1 MSWKEVR
8 LSPVLFPTT
17 LKGSLGISECLH
29 DKLRDFCISCTV
41 DDVDSCDIWIS
52 VTIKGVRLGGKQGF
66 WHYQSHVLILRIF
79 NWNMLLWLRKILVY
93 HVSQ

>member
-41 DDVDSCDIWIS
+41 DDVDSCDI
-52 VTIKGVRLGGKQGF
+52 
-66 WHYQSHVLILRIF
+66 
-79 NWNMLLWLRKILVY
+79 
-93 HVSQ
+93 